1 MTTKGSGGMSG
12 VDVAEVDELRAR
24 VELLESVIDALPTAI
39 FVKDEAHRL
48 VVVNRKFAEFV
59 GRPVQELLGSTVRD
73 ALSTDQFQDFLDR
86 DDRVLAT
93 GQLEDHIEKRLD
105 AMGQTRTVNTR
116 KARLVL
122 QERELV
128 VGTLRDLT
136 DVASRAARSEADLR
150 SAMAAL
156 EQVTALISVGIVH
169 LDSAGRFAYA
179 YGPDLRAMGITADK
193 VGGTHFTALS
203 ALWPELIPLL
213 SGALGGQL
221 QAAVLEWRGR
231 ARHVMVAPTRDA
243 EGQLDGATLVS
254 VDLTAQRDAERRRAR
269 GLRMDSLVRLAG
281 GVAHDLNNLLSI
293 VMMGTS
299 VLRDALAAGD
309 TSAALSQVRLIER
322 STERGARLSR
332 QLASFARRQ
341 VGPPQVVDLHEQV
354 RPVEVFLESLV
365 GADVE
370 LDFHLCDDAPRVR
383 LAPGQI
389 EQLLINLVLHAAAG
403 PGRGK
408 VQIETSCV
416 HLADDPEL
424 RDGEYV
430 AIRVADRGPKLA
442 PADRER
448 LFEPFFDPDGRG
460 SNMGLATCYGIAV
473 QAGGRIRALVG
484 DSGNL
489 SEVLLPRT
497 AEPPS
502 MDADFEQV
510 RAPARRGLRILLAED
525 ENVLRSQLSQLLV
538 TAGHKVVLA
547 AENGQQALEFFR
559 EHSEQVDI
567 VLSDIVM
574 PRLSGVD
581 LALEIEGQ
589 VPIVLM
595 SGFVADSLNKVADLG
610 VRFQVLMKPV
620 RPDELLHALQHELLH
635 NEQR

>member
-1 MTTKGSGGMSG
+1 MTTKGSGCVSGTDVAG
-12 VDVAEVDELRAR
+12 VDQLRAR
-24 VELLESVIDALPTAI
+24 VALLESVIDSLPTAI
-39 FVKDEAHRL
+39 FVRDEEHRL
-48 VVVNRKFAEFV
+48 VMVNRGLAEFV
-59 GRPVQELLGSTVRD
+59 GRPAQELLGSTVRD
-73 ALSTDQFQDFLDR
+73 AFSTDHFQDFLDR

-93 GQLEDHIEKRLD
+93 GQMEDHIEKRSD
-105 AMGQTRTVNTR
+105 SMGQARTVNTR
-116 KARLVL
+116 KSRLIL
-122 QERELV
+122 QDRKLL
-128 VGTLRDLT
+128 VGTLQDLT
-136 DVASRAARSEADLR
+136 DVVSRAVRSEADLR
-150 SAMAAL
+150 STMAAL
-156 EQVTALISVGIVH
+156 EQVTAVSSVGIVH
-169 LDSAGRFAYA
+169 LDRAGRFVYA

-203 ALWPELIPLL
+203 ALWPEIVPLL

-221 QAAVLEWRGR
+221 QSAVLEWRGR
-231 ARHVMVAPTRDA
+231 SRHVTVAPTRDSD
-243 EGQLDGATLVS
+243 GQLDGATLVS
-254 VDLTAQRDAERRRAR
+254 VDLTVQRDAERRQAR
-269 GLRMDSLVRLAG
+269 SLRMDSLGRLAG

-309 TSAALSQVRLIER
+309 VSAALSQVRLIER
-322 STERGARLSR
+322 SVERGSRLSR

-370 LDFHLCDDAPRVR
+370 LDFQLCDKDPRVR

-403 PGRGK
+403 QGRGRI
-408 VQIETSCV
+408 QIETSCV
-416 HLADDPEL
+416 HLTDDPEL
-424 RDGEYV
+424 PDGDYV
-430 AIRVADRGPKLA
+430 AIRVVDRGPKLS

-497 AEPPS
+497 EAAPS
-502 MDADFEQV
+502 LDADFERV

-538 TAGHKVVLA
+538 TAGHQVVLA
-547 AENGQQALEFFR
+547 AEDGQHALEWFR
-559 EHSEQVDI
+559 EHPGQVDI

-574 PRLSGVD
+574 PRMSGVD

-620 RPDELLHALQHELLH
+620 RPDEVLHALQHELLR